1 MKPVR
6 TEVDER
12 CPGGNPGQPV
22 VRAEVLPRAAL
33 RKPRRRTRAEGWD
46 ERFVIGL
53 AFALAAIVAA
63 AAIYQ
68 TIRWVL
74 S

>member
-1 MKPVR
+1 MPARPSAEIEK
-6 TEVDER
+6 R
-12 CPGGNPGQPV
+12 CPGGNPGQRA
-22 VRAEVLPRAAL
+22 VRAEVLPPAAL
-33 RKPRRRTRAEGWD
+33 RKQRTRTEGWD

-63 AAIYQ
+63 ATIYQ
-68 TIRWVL
+68 TIGWVL

>member
-1 MKPVR
+1 MAEIEKR
-6 TEVDER
+6 R
-12 CPGGNPGQPV
+12 PGRNPGRRA
-22 VRAEVLPRAAL
+22 VRAEVLPPAAL
-33 RKPRRRTRAEGWD
+33 RKRPRTRVEGWD

-53 AFALAAIVAA
+53 AFVLAAIVAA

-68 TIRWVL
+68 TIGWVL